1 MTDQSQGFVFTPT
14 PPQPPPANTVGIVG
28 WMRNNLFNGWFN
40 TALTVFAAYL
50 LYLTLPPLINW
61 AFISATF
68 SGTDRSLCEA
78 AEAAGTGGAC
88 WTFIKVR
95 FNQILFGF
103 YPEGEQWR
111 PIVTFLIGFFGIAA
125 TAFRFQ
131 GKRWLV
137 LFLLTLYPVMAF
149 ILLSGGM
156 FGLTEVETAKWGG
169 LTVTLVVS
177 VTGIVASFPI
187 GIALALGRRSKM
199 PIVKSACV
207 VFIEVVRGVP
217 LISVLFMASV
227 MLPLF
232 LPEGVTFN
240 KLLRAL
246 VGVTLFTAAY
256 MAEVVRGGLQAVPKG
271 QYEGA
276 AALGLGYWKMMVL
289 IILPQALKL
298 VIPSIVNS
306 FISLFKDTTLVYIV
320 GLFDVLEIIRV
331 STKDA
336 NWIGFE
342 KEGYVFAALM
352 FWVFCFTM
360 SRVSLR
366 IEKRLD
372 TSHRK

>member
-1 MTDQSQGFVFTPT
+1 MANGTTPDTGDFVFTPT
-14 PPQPPPANTVGIVG
+14 PPQPPPANMVGIVG
-28 WMRNNLFNGWFN
+28 WLRSNLFKGWVN
-40 TALTVFAAYL
+40 TGLTLLALFI
-50 LYLTLPPLINW
+50 LYETLPPLIEW
-61 AFISATF
+61 AFINATF
-68 SGTDRSLCEA
+68 SGATREA
-78 AEAAGTGGAC
+78 CATATGAC
-88 WTFIKVR
+88 WTFISVR

-111 PIVTFLIGFFGIAA
+111 PILVFFVGFMALIS
-125 TAFRFQ
+125 TAFRSPAR
-131 GKRWLV
+131 RWTV
-137 LFLLTLYPVMAF
+137 LFLLTAYPVLAF
-149 ILLSGGM
+149 VLLTGG
-156 FGLTEVETAKWGG
+156 FLGLEEVETSRWGG

-187 GIALALGRRSKM
+187 GILLALGRRSNM
-199 PIVKSACV
+199 PVARSASV

-232 LPEGVTFN
+232 LPEGVNFN

-256 MAEVVRGGLQAVPKG
+256 MAEVVRAGLQAIPKG

-276 AALGLGYWKMMVL
+276 KALGLSYWQMMRM

-320 GLFDVLEIIRV
+320 GLFDVLEVIRV
-331 STKDA
+331 ATKDS
-336 NWIGFE
+336 NWIGLE
-342 KEGYVFAALM
+342 KEGYVFAALV

-360 SRVSLR
+360 SRVSLM
-366 IEKRLD
+366 IERRLD
-372 TSHRK
+372 TGHRK

>member
-1 MTDQSQGFVFTPT
+1 MTDQSQGYVFTPT
-14 PPQPPPANTVGIVG
+14 PPQPPPANMVGVVG
-28 WMRNNLFNGWFN
+28 WMRANLFNGWFN
-40 TALTVFAAYL
+40 SLLTIFSLYL
-50 LYLTLPPLINW
+50 LYLTLPPLVNW
-61 AFISATF
+61 AVVNATI
-68 SGTDRSLCEA
+68 SGTDRALCEA
-78 AEAAGTGGAC
+78 SPDGAC
-88 WTFIKVR
+88 WTFIKMR

-111 PIVTFLIGFFGIAA
+111 PILTFVIGLGGLIG
-125 TAFRFQ
+125 TAFHFA

-137 LFLLTLYPVMAF
+137 LFLLTAYPVIAF
-149 ILLSGGM
+149 FLLAGGY

-187 GIALALGRRSKM
+187 GILLALGRRSNM
-199 PIVKSACV
+199 PIVRSACV

-232 LPEGVTFN
+232 LPEGVSFN

-276 AALGLGYWKMMVL
+276 AALGLGYWKMMIL

-342 KEGYVFAALM
+342 QEGYVFAALM
-352 FWVFCFTM
+352 FWVFCFAM

>member
-1 MTDQSQGFVFTPT
+1 MSTTESGDFVFTPT
-14 PPQPPPANTVGIVG
+14 PPQPPPANTVGVVG
-28 WMRNNLFNGWFN
+28 WLRSNLFKGWLN
-40 TALTVFAAYL
+40 TALTIFAVFI
-50 LYLTLPPLINW
+50 LYETIPPLIEW
-61 AFISATF
+61 AFVNATF
-68 SGTDRSLCEA
+68 SGSSRDACANT
-78 AEAAGTGGAC
+78 TGAC
-88 WTFIKVR
+88 WTFISVR
-95 FNQILFGF
+95 FYQILFGF

-111 PIVTFLIGFFGIAA
+111 PVLVFAVGFAALIS
-125 TAFRFQ
+125 TAFRSPAR
-131 GKRWLV
+131 RWTV
-137 LFLLTLYPVMAF
+137 LFLLTAYPVLAF
-149 ILLSGGM
+149 IFLTGG
-156 FGLTEVETAKWGG
+156 FLGLEEVETSKWGG

-187 GIALALGRRSKM
+187 GILLAIGRRSNM
-199 PIVKSACV
+199 PVARSASV

-232 LPEGVTFN
+232 LPEGVNFN

-256 MAEVVRGGLQAVPKG
+256 MAEVVRAGLQAIPKG

-276 AALGLGYWKMMVL
+276 KALGLSYWQMMRM

-320 GLFDVLEIIRV
+320 GLFDVLEVIRV
-331 STKDA
+331 ATKDA
-336 NWIGFE
+336 NWIGLE
-342 KEGYVFAALM
+342 KEGYVFAALV

-360 SRVSLR
+360 SRVSLM
-366 IEKRLD
+366 IERRLD
-372 TSHRK
+372 TGHRK

>member
-1 MTDQSQGFVFTPT
+1 MSNSSDPIVFTPT
-14 PPQPPPANTVGIVG
+14 PAQPPPASTVGVVG
-28 WMRNNLFNGWFN
+28 WLRGNLFNGWFN
-40 TALTVFAAYL
+40 SLLTVLSIYL
-50 LYLTLPPLINW
+50 LYVTIPPLLDW
-61 AFISATF
+61 LFFAATV
-68 SGTDRSLCEA
+68 SGTDRSACEGA
-78 AEAAGTGGAC
+78 DGAC
-88 WTFIKVR
+88 WTFIKMR

-103 YPEGEQWR
+103 YPDGEQWR
-111 PIVTFLIGFFGIAA
+111 PIATFVIGFGALISTVFPSKARKW
-125 TAFRFQ
+125 T
-131 GKRWLV
+131 V

-149 ILLSGGM
+149 FLLSGGY
-156 FGLTEVETAKWGG
+156 FGLEEVETAKWGG

-187 GIALALGRRSKM
+187 GIVLALGRRSNM
-199 PIVKSACV
+199 PIVRSACV

-232 LPEGVTFN
+232 LPEGMNFN
-240 KLLRAL
+240 KLVRAL

-276 AALGLGYWKMMVL
+276 AALGLRYWQMMIL

-342 KEGYVFAALM
+342 KEGYVFAAFM
-352 FWVFCFTM
+352 FWIFCFAM